1 VTPHPGRSVRTLS
14 ALASALSSRRDSPG
28 PLLVG
33 IDGPGGSG
41 KSTLAR
47 ALAPRLSATVV
58 EGDDFYQ
65 PSSQRDARTVDA
77 DGIGAGFDWERLRD
91 QVLAPARSGSSTRYQ
106 RYDWDKDHLDQ
117 WRSLD
122 RPAVVIV
129 EGVYV
134 TRDELRR
141 YFSATL
147 WVEAPYKTRLAR
159 GLERGASRRL
169 WVEQWMPAEDRYR
182 QRMQPQSRADLVVDG
197 SGTPERD
204 PEAEVVIAADR
215 LGLAPE
221 DGPRRA
227 LPSVPDLRPRR

>member
-1 VTPHPGRSVRTLS
+1 VTPHPGERVWTLS
-14 ALASALSSRRDSPG
+14 ALASAISSRREGPG

-41 KSTLAR
+41 KSTLAG
-47 ALAPRLSATVV
+47 ALAPLLSATVV
-58 EGDDFYQ
+58 EGDDFYH
-65 PSSQRDARTVDA
+65 PSAQRDADTVDA
-77 DGIGAGFDWERLRD
+77 DGIGGGFDWERLRD
-91 QVLAPARSGSSTRYQ
+91 QVLTPVRAGSATRYQ
-106 RYDWDKDHLDQ
+106 RYDWDEDRLDE

-122 RPAVVIV
+122 RPEVVIV

-134 TRDELRR
+134 TRDELLP
-141 YFSATL
+141 YYSATL
-147 WVEAPYKTRLAR
+147 WVEAPYETRLNR
-159 GLERGASRRL
+159 GLERDASRRL